1 MEKIRIRD
9 PGSATLQP
17 CFPLSKLRVKT
28 FFYVAVAGVRQGSRD
43 QQVPE
48 GEGHRKRRQVHLQ
61 QGLHQR
67 ALQD

>member
-17 CFPLSKLRVKT
+17 CFLINMLRQ
-28 FFYVAVAGVRQGSRD
+28 FLLCCAVAGVRQGSRD

-48 GEGHRKRRQVHLQ
+48 REGHRKRRQVHLQ